1 MIPTPIRQHESTL
14 AHRGDFPTLTLGPPG
29 SKIFK
34 VVLIGDG
41 AVGKTSLRK
50 RYLGEGFVASHMA
63 TLGVDFAQKRLEL
76 NGVQVR
82 LIIWDLAGQPS
93 YEKVRR
99 HYYLGSHGIIL
110 VYSVVNRE
118 SFDNASKWLVEA
130 YKYMG
135 QLPPTAV
142 LGNKTDLRESSSPDS
157 IVTTEEGNRFA
168 DYFSERL
175 LVSVVFRETSALR
188 DENVVEAFTELTRL
202 MIRVDE
208 RMRSQPEPS
217 GARL

>member
-1 MIPTPIRQHESTL
+1 M
-14 AHRGDFPTLTLGPPG
+14 TLGPPG

>member
-1 MIPTPIRQHESTL
+1 MVTL
-14 AHRGDFPTLTLGPPG
+14 SPPG
-29 SKIFK
+29 SKVFK

-63 TLGVDFAQKRLEL
+63 TLGVDFAQKRFEF

-99 HYYLGSHGIIL
+99 HYYFGSHGIVL
-110 VYSVVNRE
+110 VYSVVDRE

-142 LGNKTDLRESSSPDS
+142 LGNKTDLRESSSRES
-157 IVTTEEGNRFA
+157 IITTEEGKRFA
-168 DYFSERL
+168 DCFSERL
-175 LVSVVFRETSALR
+175 PVPVVFRETSALKG
-188 DENVVEAFTELTRL
+188 ENIEEAFTELTKL
-202 MIRVDE
+202 MIEIDE
-208 RMRSQPEPS
+208 RTRFQPEPS
-217 GARL
+217 RPHE

>member
-1 MIPTPIRQHESTL
+1 
-14 AHRGDFPTLTLGPPG
+14 LTLGPPG